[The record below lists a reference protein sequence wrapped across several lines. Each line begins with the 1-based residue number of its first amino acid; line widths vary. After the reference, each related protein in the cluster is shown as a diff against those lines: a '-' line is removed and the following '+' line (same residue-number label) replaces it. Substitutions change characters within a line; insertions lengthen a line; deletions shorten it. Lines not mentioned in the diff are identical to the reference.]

1 MNTFL
6 KEHIYSVFFAMLV
19 AIMVVAYLTQ
29 QEALGWLGV
38 GAMVASVLVW
48 VYRETLARDYWH
60 WF

>member
-6 KEHIYSVFFAMLV
+6 KELIYSVFFAMLV

-48 VYRETLARDYWH
+48 VYRETLIRDYWH

>member
-19 AIMVVAYLTQ
+19 AVMVVAYLTQ